1 MAITGQAHVPE
12 VLAGIMNL
20 SSPGSSTRGL
30 PGQVTH
36 PSEKH
41 GLSCRAAGGQE
52 RML

>member
-1 MAITGQAHVPE
+1 MYITGQAHDPE
-12 VLAGIMNL
+12 VLAGIINL
-20 SSPGSSTRGL
+20 SDPGSSIRGL

-52 RML
+52 RIM